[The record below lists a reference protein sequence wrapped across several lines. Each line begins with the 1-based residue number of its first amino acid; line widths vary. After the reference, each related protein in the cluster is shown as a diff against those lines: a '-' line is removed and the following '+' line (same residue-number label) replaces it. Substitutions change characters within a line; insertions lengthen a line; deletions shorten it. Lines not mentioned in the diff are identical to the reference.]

1 VAELKKRGKMK
12 QVQKL
17 ISAMP
22 GAKAQAK
29 QLFFTT
35 HDNTASETI
44 LKVTMGPLLLWACFY
59 SVLPWLLG

>member
-1 VAELKKRGKMK
+1 MK